1 GVEVLASADF
11 TGDDPGTLEGGQRF
25 KALADAVTLPA
36 GSYTIVGSGY
46 GAGEPNI
53 NLGVAAAEGLSTN
66 DAGGAI
72 TFVGGSRWGDA
83 GAFPANVDGG
93 PAQRYGA
100 GTLKVS
106 TSTPADFDGDG
117 ITDAEEFASLASD
130 PTKADSDDDGL
141 TDGEELALGTAPLL
155 ADTDGDGL
163 ADGAEGD
170 LGTDPLDA
178 DSDDDGYSDGVEI
191 TVSSDP
197 NDADS
202 VPSSLVAYFDFEGDT
217 EENGTVADKGTWGN
231 TGTVTRPDQT
241 TLGVEGGAPAG
252 PSPAT
257 AADLQDGMI
266 NVPGVDLSSV
276 IAGEGSYTFS
286 AWIKPTDLGGDKFL
300 FGQSV
305 QGIHNGIR
313 SGGFLHQ
320 AHWGADTNGATNLND
335 YLAADEDGWV
345 HAAWTY
351 DGPSDTGKIYL
362 DGVVDWEGG
371 KRAPNGNG
379 NLIIGGRNGG
389 GAGYRGLVDEVAVW
403 NKAISAEDIAA
414 LAAGGS
420 VIPESDA
427 DGDGLTT
434 SQEIAAG
441 TDPDNP
447 DTDGDGTNDGD
458 EVTAGTDPTDA
469 NSRPGYYAQDFDG
482 FADGTTELGD
492 GSVIFGQANT
502 VQGDRL
508 QLTIDGQGLGFS
520 SFSVPGLAGTT
531 QGFTATFDYEL
542 FDSAGANDPADG
554 FSFNYGSAP
563 LGDQGQAEEGMAGRA
578 DENLSF
584 EVDTWRNG
592 DAEQGVNI
600 SGVVNGADVGQL
612 AFANGIILEDDSR
625 KTGSIEIRWDPS
637 KGATYYTTG
646 LTTNADFTDVDTGAF
661 IGDDGYTFN
670 ISARV
675 GGANQDLFIDNLVI
689 IAGKPTAPPLPAVT
703 AYFDF
708 EGQEGATVADKGAL
722 GLDAT
727 IERADQL
734 TVGGSG
740 APKGSTPGT
749 GADFQGGFL
758 NVPGADLTGIIN
770 DVEGQNSYTATAW
783 IKPSDLGGDKFLFGQ
798 TSQGIHN
805 GIRNGGFLHQAH
817 WGADTNGAT
826 NLNTFDGEWVHA
838 AFVYDGAA
846 DVGTIYL
853 NGEVDWTGGKRA
865 PNGSGN
871 LIVGGRNGGEA
882 GYRGMVDDV
891 ALWLEPLTG
900 RQIKALAGGQSP
912 INAAP
917 ADDDEDGIPDGYELA
932 LVGNTTGLGAASSK
946 SLGVSFNS
954 DRDNAA
960 AAMDADTVA
969 GVVPATGW
977 VSTDGGADAA
987 GGANGSISNG
997 GLAV

>member
-1 GVEVLASADF
+1 DGLADAWENLYAGNLTDLGVAGSSEAIVYDIEAGTEGSQEFGGSLGMDFDTSEELTVSALGAFDSGSDGLNRDINVQLWKRDGATGVEVLASADF
-11 TGDDPGTLEGGQRF
+11 TAADTADSNTVTEFGGPDDLRLDPETAVIAVDVYGNADSAVNGVTFLTDRAGLGDGVGDEGSVTAGDVTVKTTTTHFIDNWSNGGGGPVFTGGTEGSAAALSEIMRDIRWSAEPAPIDIAVSGLDAGGVYNIQLLFNEGADRNRGWDIAVNDELVVDNTTSEGDGVWTNENSFAFSGDIIATADGTIAIKMQNDLGGAAQVAADGNPILQGIVIHSGGSSTATQEGGHWF
-25 KALADAVTLPA
+25 KSLADPVTLPA

-661 IGDDGYTFN
+661 VGDDG
-670 ISARV
+670 
-675 GGANQDLFIDNLVI
+675 
-689 IAGKPTAPPLPAVT
+689 
-703 AYFDF
+703 
-708 EGQEGATVADKGAL
+708 
-722 GLDAT
+722 
-727 IERADQL
+727 
-734 TVGGSG
+734 
-740 APKGSTPGT
+740 
-749 GADFQGGFL
+749 
-758 NVPGADLTGIIN
+758 
-770 DVEGQNSYTATAW
+770 
-783 IKPSDLGGDKFLFGQ
+783 
-798 TSQGIHN
+798 
-805 GIRNGGFLHQAH
+805 
-817 WGADTNGAT
+817 
-826 NLNTFDGEWVHA
+826 
-838 AFVYDGAA
+838 
-846 DVGTIYL
+846 
-853 NGEVDWTGGKRA
+853 
-865 PNGSGN
+865 
-871 LIVGGRNGGEA
+871 
-882 GYRGMVDDV
+882 
-891 ALWLEPLTG
+891 
-900 RQIKALAGGQSP
+900 
-912 INAAP
+912 
-917 ADDDEDGIPDGYELA
+917 
-932 LVGNTTGLGAASSK
+932 
-946 SLGVSFNS
+946 
-954 DRDNAA
+954 
-960 AAMDADTVA
+960 
-969 GVVPATGW
+969 
-977 VSTDGGADAA
+977 
-987 GGANGSISNG
+987 
-997 GLAV
+997 